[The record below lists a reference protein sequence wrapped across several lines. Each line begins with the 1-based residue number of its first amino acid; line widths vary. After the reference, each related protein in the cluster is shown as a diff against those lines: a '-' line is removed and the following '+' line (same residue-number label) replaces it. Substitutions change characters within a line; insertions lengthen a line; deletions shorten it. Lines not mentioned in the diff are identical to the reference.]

1 MTRKAAALVVATMLA
16 TPGAAAAQDP
26 APTVP
31 PPAAPAPAPA
41 PEPAKGKLAL
51 KLEHVGS
58 GGVLAGTR
66 WVVRGTLKPYTAG
79 QQVSVRFYRRGKKI
93 AVRRLAINPSGTVGR
108 FALGFRAKTQGTITV
123 RATHR
128 ATPELA
134 TAVAPRVKVAVLPL
148 RATPGARGLAVQ
160 TLQRR
165 LAAMGYVVG
174 RRGVYD
180 DRTARAVVAF
190 RKVTG
195 MARTNVADSEVFR
208 RLARGQG
215 RFRVRFPSHGR
226 HIEADIS
233 RQVLA
238 LINGR
243 RVERIYPTSTGAP
256 ATPTIL
262 GTFHVYMKDHGTN
275 AKGMVHSS
283 YFIRGYAIH
292 GYRDVPVYNA
302 SHGCLR
308 IPVPDAQSVFD
319 WVRYG
324 TIVDTYR

>member
-1 MTRKAAALVVATMLA
+1 MRRTATALTALTVLVAPM
-16 TPGAAAAQDP
+16 AAQ
-26 APTVP
+26 AQTPTP
-31 PPAAPAPAPA
+31 APAPAPA
-41 PEPAKGKLAL
+41 PVPAATPLKGKLKL
-51 KLEHVGS
+51 KLDGVGG

-66 WVVRGTLKPYTAG
+66 WAVRGTLKPYVPG
-79 QQVSVRFYRRGKKI
+79 QRVSVRFYRRGKKI
-93 AVRRLAINPSGTVGR
+93 AVRQLAINPNGSVGR
-108 FALGFRAKTQGTITV
+108 FALGFKATTPGTITV

-128 ATPELA
+128 ATAELA
-134 TAVAPRVKVAVLPL
+134 TVVAPRVAVEVLPL
-148 RATPGARGLAVQ
+148 RATPGARGLAVRTRQ
-160 TLQRR
+160 AR
-165 LAAMGYVVG
+165 LARLGYVVG

-195 MARTNVADSEVFR
+195 MARTNVASEDVFR

-215 RFRVRFPSHGR
+215 RFRVRFPRHGR

-238 LINGR
+238 LIDHGKA
-243 RVERIYPTSTGAP
+243 VRIYPTSTGAP

-262 GTFHVYMKDHGTN
+262 GTFRVYMKDYGTN

-292 GYRDVPVYNA
+292 GYRDVPIYNA

-308 IPVPDAQSVFD
+308 VPIPEADSIFN